1 MARSLVNT
9 TLRVPMPL
17 GRLDQAADL
26 GRVERMLALR
36 AFPGWHDLRSDE
48 LATLAAIAH
57 PRLAPAGTVLVAPG
71 EEVDRLFLVVSG
83 EVEAK
88 LGSRVLGRYGPG
100 DSVGGLV
107 AFGGAADGYFATA
120 VEDTT
125 MLVLRTSELEEVFED
140 RFRVLSHVLRELA
153 RQIIRLRKR
162 ILPTA
167 GFPPDAK
174 TGDACP
180 ARSLDLVQRMFY
192 LRKNLGM
199 EGSSIDSVAVLAKT
213 AEEIRLGP
221 GEALWR
227 TGDPPTSM
235 VAILCG
241 RVRCESA
248 EGHVFEL
255 GAGDLAGS
263 LDATAELPRWYDC
276 HVVDGLVGLRMS
288 HDITFDVWE
297 DHPELP
303 LRLLRAFSRSVLALL
318 DRDAT

>member
-1 MARSLVNT
+1 MADLVNT
-9 TLRVPMPL
+9 TLRVPRPL
-17 GRLDQAADL
+17 GRLDQVADL

-57 PRLAPAGTVLVAPG
+57 PRFAPRGTALVGLG
-71 EEVDRLFLVVSG
+71 EEVEHIFLIVSG
-83 EVEAK
+83 EVEARR
-88 LGSRVLGRYGPG
+88 GGRLLDTYGPG
-100 DSVGGLV
+100 DSVSGLA
-107 AFGGAADGYFATA
+107 AFGGAGDGYAAITT
-120 VEDTT
+120 EDTT
-125 MLVLRTSELEEVFED
+125 MLVLRTAELEEVFED

-153 RQIIRLRKR
+153 RQTIRLRQR

-167 GFPPDAK
+167 GFPAEAK

-180 ARSLDLVQRMFY
+180 ARSLDLVQRMVY

-213 AEEIRLGP
+213 AEEVRLGP

-227 TGDPPTSM
+227 RGDPPTSM

-241 RVRCESA
+241 RVRCESP

-263 LDATAELPRWYDC
+263 LDATAGLPRWYDC
-276 HVVDGLVGLRMS
+276 LVVDGIVALRLS

-318 DRDAT
+318 ERDAP